1 MKKVFS
7 LILVLM
13 VVFTLLSSVYAGEK
27 KDRGSYITEERITQE
42 AVAAVEEVAEWK
54 AAELSRVYSNSQY
67 PVDDAKWNIVV
78 ELDGLNYSISAKY
91 NNFALKEI
99 AGTFEQTEGEQTVK
113 LECYGEDY
121 LTFTF
126 DILKEIITPAIEA
139 VPEVKTLF
147 YTGYEY
153 NNGCKVMFNEKLKLT
168 DKKALDRKKP
178 FIVGKSKVWCK
189 WWCKIYLY
197 KACDWHCQSPTT
209 TTDEVTTI
217 VTETETTTP
226 SAAIIEEEEVTTSAV
241 IVENNTVELPKTG
254 EDSPI
259 KNILLGVV
267 IVAIGFLLFLKF
279 RLN

>member
-7 LILVLM
+7 LILVLV
-13 VVFTLLSSVYAGEK
+13 VVFALLSSVYAGEK

-67 PVDDAKWNIVV
+67 PTDDAKWVISV
-78 ELDGLNYSISAKY
+78 ELDELNYSISAKY
-91 NNFALKEI
+91 NNLALKEI
-99 AGTFEQTEGEQTVK
+99 AGTFEQTDGEQTVK
-113 LECYGEDY
+113 LECYGDDY

-139 VPEVKTLF
+139 IPETKTLF
-147 YTGYEY
+147 YIGYEY
-153 NNGCKVMFNEKLKLT
+153 KNGCKVMFNKELELT
-168 DKKALDRKKP
+168 DKKALDKKKP
-178 FIVGKSKVWCK
+178 FIVGKSKVWSGK
-189 WWCKIYLY
+189 WWCKVYLY
-197 KACDWHCQSPTT
+197 KACDWQCPAP

-217 VTETETTTP
+217 TIETETTTP
-226 SAAIIEEEEVTTSAV
+226 SAAIIEEEVPTSAV

-259 KNILLGVV
+259 KIILFGA
-267 IVAIGFLLFLKF
+267 IIAVAGLLSFLKF

>member
-7 LILVLM
+7 LILVLI

-42 AVAAVEEVAEWK
+42 AVEAVEEVTEWK

-78 ELDGLNYSISAKY
+78 ELDELNYSISAKY
-91 NNFALKEI
+91 NNLALKEI
-99 AGTFEQTEGEQTVK
+99 TGTFEQTEGEQIIK

-126 DILKEIITPAIEA
+126 AILKEIITPAIEA

-153 NNGCKVMFNEKLKLT
+153 KNGCKVMFNEKLKLT

-178 FIVGKSKVWCK
+178 FVVGKSKVWCK
-189 WWCKIYLY
+189 WWRKIYLY
-197 KACDWHCQSPTT
+197 KACDWQYPEPT
-209 TTDEVTTI
+209 
-217 VTETETTTP
+217 TETETTTP
-226 SAAIIEEEEVTTSAV
+226 TTVIVEEEEVPTSAV

-254 EDSPI
+254 EKSPVKI
-259 KNILLGVV
+259 ILFGV
-267 IVAIGFLLFLKF
+267 IIAATGLLVYLKF
-279 RLN
+279 RFN

>member
-42 AVAAVEEVAEWK
+42 AVEAVEEVAEWK

-78 ELDGLNYSISAKY
+78 ELDELNYSISAKY
-91 NNFALKEI
+91 NNLALKEI
-99 AGTFEQTEGEQTVK
+99 TGTFEQAEGEQIIK

-126 DILKEIITPAIEA
+126 AILKEIITPAIEA

-153 NNGCKVMFNEKLKLT
+153 KNGCKVMFNEKLKLA

-178 FIVGKSKVWCK
+178 FVVGKSKVWCK
-189 WWCKIYLY
+189 WWRKIYLY
-197 KACDWHCQSPTT
+197 KACDWQYSEPTT
-209 TTDEVTTI
+209 TTDEVTT
-217 VTETETTTP
+217 TEAETTTP
-226 SAAIIEEEEVTTSAV
+226 SEDIIEEEEVTTSAV

-254 EDSPI
+254 EDFPI
-259 KNILLGVV
+259 KIKLLGVIIAV
-267 IVAIGFLLFLKF
+267 TGLLVYLKF
-279 RLN
+279 RFN